1 MLAPS
6 LSHSQPAAIGD
17 FEGRDFHFRI
27 FFFLF
32 APSQSQPAEISDFEA
47 GDTGNTGDTQAT
59 SASRQLSSRADSTR

>member
-6 LSHSQPAAIGD
+6 LSQSQPAAIGD

-27 FFFLF
+27 FFLF

-47 GDTGNTGDTQAT
+47 GDTGNTGDTQST